1 MSWEDI
7 YRDMAF
13 SPFKAEHV
21 HRRELQD
28 AIVTLYSF
36 LQGRSKQY
44 EARDALA
51 YLEKEFGLAV
61 VLACKS
67 FRLALLWEDETARE
81 QVCLEAISMI
91 ERALLITARP
101 MP

>member
-21 HRRELQD
+21 HRRACRMPLLRST
-28 AIVTLYSF
+28 ASCKA
-36 LQGRSKQY
+36 GRSNTRH
-44 EARDALA
+44 ATLA

-67 FRLALLWEDETARE
+67 FRSALLWEDETARE